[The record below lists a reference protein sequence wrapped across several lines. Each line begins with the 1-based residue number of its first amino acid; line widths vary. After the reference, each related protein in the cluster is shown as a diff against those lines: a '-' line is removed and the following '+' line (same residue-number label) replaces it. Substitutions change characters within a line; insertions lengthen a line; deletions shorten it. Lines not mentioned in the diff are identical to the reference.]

1 MLTNA
6 LYNVILKPEDMKN
19 TTPHRL
25 GAHILLHFNGAEE
38 KENTMKKLETLKTTL
53 ETVTNETLA
62 AIVNNEDVTTED
74 LTPAEKLA
82 VLMYAEFEKAL
93 RTKEHQ
99 LLLDCNYSDSK
110 NVQSGVLLVDYWRL
124 AAHGSMVQ
132 IYVKRNSF
140 GICTSASKAN
150 REQFAALDDLGFVT
164 KYDKKTG
171 RAKTTQRNGVTYE
184 ELVPVVK
191 SVLAVLENTATAKKQ
206 EPKTE

>member
-1 MLTNA
+1 
-6 LYNVILKPEDMKN
+6 
-19 TTPHRL
+19 
-25 GAHILLHFNGAEE
+25 
-38 KENTMKKLETLKTTL
+38 MKKLETLKNALDTITADAR
-53 ETVTNETLA
+53 A
-62 AIVNNEDVTTED
+62 AIINNEDVDPET
-74 LTPAEKLA
+74 LTPAQRLS

-99 LLLDCNYSDSK
+99 LLLDCNYPDSK
-110 NVQSGVLLVDYWRL
+110 NTQSGNYLVDYYRL
-124 AAHGSMVQ
+124 AAHGSMIQ

-150 REQFAALDDLGFVT
+150 REQFEALENDLGFVT

-206 EPKTE
+206 EPKAE

>member
-1 MLTNA
+1 MRN
-6 LYNVILKPEDMKN
+6 KH
-19 TTPHRL
+19 TTPPAR
-25 GAHILLHFNGAEE
+25 GSSSYYFTRVGDKDI
-38 KENTMKKLETLKTTL
+38 TMKKLETLKNAL
-53 ETVTNETLA
+53 ETVTAETLA
-62 AIVNNEDVTTED
+62 AIVNNEDVATED

-93 RTKEHQ
+93 KTKEHQ
-99 LLLDCNYSDSK
+99 LLLDCNYPDSK

-124 AAHGSMVQ
+124 AAHGSMIQV
-132 IYVKRNSF
+132 YVKRNSF

-184 ELVPVVK
+184 ELVPVIK